1 MVSRT
6 LSPWALFVVISSIS
20 GAAVAQEKRRSRC
33 SLGQRPSLSGCVDAG
48 AAARIRA
55 LPQGQAKS
63 AAQKPVPRPDPALA
77 VDRAERPP
85 LEIQKKHLLIRELA
99 RLESVLQKTPES
111 SPDHPILL
119 RRLAEGYAE
128 LEMLAERERAASQA
142 AADDLERAA
151 DAAERAR
158 KPKRRGTGTVL

>member
-20 GAAVAQEKRRSRC
+20 GAAVAREKSRSRC
-33 SLGQRPSLSGCVDAG
+33 ASGQRPSLSGCVDAG
-48 AAARIRA
+48 APARIRA
-55 LPQGQAKS
+55 RPEAQAKPV
-63 AAQKPVPRPDPALA
+63 AQKPVPKPDPTLA
-77 VDRAERPP
+77 VERAERRP
-85 LEIQKKHLLIRELA
+85 LEIQKKHLLIRELV
-99 RLESVLQKTPES
+99 RLESVLRETPEN

-151 DAAERAR
+151 KEAEKTK
-158 KPKRRGTGTVL
+158 KPKQRGSGTLL

>member
-1 MVSRT
+1 MVPRN

-20 GAAVAQEKRRSRC
+20 SVAAAKEKSRSRC
-33 SLGQRPSLSGCVDAG
+33 PPGQRPSLSGCIDAG
-48 AAARIRA
+48 APARLRTRPVAQTRPAAE
-55 LPQGQAKS
+55 
-63 AAQKPVPRPDPALA
+63 KPVPKPDPTLA
-77 VDRAERPP
+77 VERAERPP
-85 LEIQKKHLLIRELA
+85 LEIRKKHLLIQELA
-99 RLESVLQKTPES
+99 RLESVLRETPES

-151 DAAERAR
+151 KETEKTK
-158 KPKRRGTGTVL
+158 KPKRRRSGTVL